1 MILKDLYLSQTWTW
15 LDDELLDSE
24 LSQWSSGKI
33 LQVRM
38 VWIIAVKWGV
48 EKSSASSIP
57 FLFLKKNM
65 TRCGVY
71 VPAWG
76 RTSEARSEK
85 KASFWNACYTH
96 TRALLTD
103 RVNSLM
109 ALSTTCCEEPPFTQ
123 RLSKVLKLRE
133 AWPGPRLAA
142 CCFHFIRHL
151 TANLRDPKPITQLN
165 PSLNSDTEI
174 LRQRIVAVLGHKVWG
189 WFAAVPNWNTVSGGN
204 VIQLSII

>member
-1 MILKDLYLSQTWTW
+1 MSSSTLSCHNGVPEKFCKWEW
-15 LDDELLDSE
+15 CELLRSNGG
-24 LSQWSSGKI
+24 LKRAQHLPSC
-33 LQVRM
+33 
-38 VWIIAVKWGV
+38 
-48 EKSSASSIP
+48 
-57 FLFLKKNM
+57 FFFKKNM

-109 ALSTTCCEEPPFTQ
+109 ALSTTCCEKPPFTQ